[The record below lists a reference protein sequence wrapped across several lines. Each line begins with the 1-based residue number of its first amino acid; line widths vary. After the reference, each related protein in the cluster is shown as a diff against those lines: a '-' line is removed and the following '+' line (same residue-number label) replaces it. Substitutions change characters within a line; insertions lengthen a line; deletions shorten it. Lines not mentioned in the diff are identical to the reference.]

1 MIRYVAFLRG
11 MNLGN
16 RRITNDE
23 LRAHFE
29 ALDGLSGIATFLA
42 SGNVI
47 FDAEAE
53 PGELEDSIETHL
65 RETLEYEV
73 DTFVRSLE
81 ELEGVAEHDPFVET
95 GEPGWKMHVLFLKE
109 DAGDGAGARLAEI
122 ATEDDRFHAS
132 GREAYWLRRGGLSD
146 SKLMPA
152 DLERAVEAET
162 STMRTRNTVRRILK
176 KFGGDGG

>member
-1 MIRYVAFLRG
+1 MTRYVAFLRG

-16 RRITNDE
+16 RRIKNDE

-29 ALDGLSGIATFLA
+29 ALDGLSDVATFLA

-47 FDAEAE
+47 FDAGAE
-53 PGELEDSIETHL
+53 PRELETGIETHL
-65 RETLEYEV
+65 REALEYEV
-73 DTFVRSLE
+73 ATFVRSLD
-81 ELEGVAEHDPFVET
+81 ELASVAGRDPFPES

-109 DAGDGAGARLAEI
+109 TAGDGAGKRLSEI
-122 ATEDDRFHAS
+122 ATEDDRFHVS

-152 DLERAVEAET
+152 DLERAVGADT
-162 STMRTRNTVRRILK
+162 STMRTRNTVQRLVTN
-176 KFGGDGG
+176 FGEDAG